1 MCCTAW
7 PGFDW
12 NFCRQTD
19 VDRIKRWR
27 LGIRA
32 RHISASNG
40 ILFLFYLCARVCVC
54 VRSLL
59 SFFTWF
65 LILHLFFSFPSFY
78 RNTLAPSF
86 VLVFFKPRHQNETS
100 HSDWPIGKG
109 GCRRC
114 LFYKRAFKGNPV
126 KKTNQKNSVSRLFNP
141 SLTFPRLVSV
151 FFSARRSLTRLN

>member
-19 VDRIKRWR
+19 IDRIKRWR

-86 VLVFFKPRHQNETS
+86 VLVFLNLVIKTKPPTL
-100 HSDWPIGKG
+100 IGRSEKVAAVAVF
-109 GCRRC
+109 
-114 LFYKRAFKGNPV
+114 FYKRAFKGNPV

-151 FFSARRSLTRLN
+151 FSSARRSLTRFN